1 MCRDMESIEPKGVAM
16 SGVTILLAAT
26 AIGVDYGWQPTDNG
40 DLEYI
45 IQIEPSLLDAL
56 REGDELKN
64 AIPQQVQGVTRFRI
78 VVGTQT
84 LPRVGEIRHWPP
96 PVEQQEPKSEEP
108 LGGGS
113 FQPLPDHDSFLPD
126 LGGDLLDPPP
136 AEKEKTENDQPA
148 ALNLDPDLKEIQ
160 PAAFVENDGPT
171 ETAIPTNSPS
181 ETDVNAEAAATEN
194 RPWMPLLLTALI
206 LFASIGLNVYLV
218 WIARGLYLRYRTAV
232 ADLRQHGPATA

>member
-1 MCRDMESIEPKGVAM
+1 MCGDTKSIEPKGVAM

-26 AIGVDYGWQPTDNG
+26 AIGVDYGWQPTDDG

-45 IQIEPSLLDAL
+45 IQIEPSLLEAL

-64 AIPQQVQGVTRFRI
+64 AIPRQIQGVTRFRI
-78 VVGTQT
+78 VVGNQT
-84 LPRVGEIRHWPP
+84 LPRVGELPRQPEP
-96 PVEQQEPKSEEP
+96 PVEPEEP
-108 LGGGS
+108 RGDGQ

-126 LGGDLLDPPP
+126 LGGDLLVPPPATEEKPEVDPPP
-136 AEKEKTENDQPA
+136 AV
-148 ALNLDPDLKEIQ
+148 LNLDPDSKEIQ
-160 PAAFVENDGPT
+160 PAAFVEADPPT
-171 ETAIPTNSPS
+171 ESAIPTNSPTEANAGA
-181 ETDVNAEAAATEN
+181 ETGATKP

-232 ADLRQHGPATA
+232 ADLRQHGAVTA